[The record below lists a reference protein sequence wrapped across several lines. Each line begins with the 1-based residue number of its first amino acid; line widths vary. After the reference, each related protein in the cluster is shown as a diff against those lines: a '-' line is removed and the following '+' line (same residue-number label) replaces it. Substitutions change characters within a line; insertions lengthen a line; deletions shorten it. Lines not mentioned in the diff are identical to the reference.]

1 MKNVLKIFVA
11 LMLVA
16 FLAACGERVEVPPA
30 TVGKIMTKDGYQE
43 GVIPTSKF
51 RLPWCWSYCDNL
63 VLLDVSDKTKREPL
77 TVFIPEDKLN
87 VDVGVQV
94 TLSLA
99 TNEVEPLFNSIRSE
113 GTDNSR
119 VSLISWDQIYN
130 TYAQQII
137 LTETREY
144 LSQYSIAEIASS
156 LEKVNSDLR
165 KALEA
170 RLQERTPFTVRYVGI
185 THIKYPDIIV
195 KAQEN
200 AAERRERIQQEEA
213 QLEISQVELQ
223 RQLKEAQLQRQIDVE
238 KAEAEAH
245 AQRIQREVVDDRVL
259 ELRRLQNEAEWIKK
273 WNGRVPTTMIT
284 SGENDGNNL
293 LLQIPQEK

>member
-1 MKNVLKIFVA
+1 MKNVFKLFVA
-11 LMLVA
+11 LMIVA
-16 FLAACGERVEVPPA
+16 FLAACGKRVEVPPA

-43 GVIPTSKF
+43 GVISTSKF
-51 RLPWCWSYCDNL
+51 RLPFCYMYCDNL

-87 VDVGVQV
+87 LEVGIQV

-99 TNEVEPLFNSIRSE
+99 GSKVEPLFNSIRPDSSE
-113 GTDNSR
+113 NDR

-130 TYAQQII
+130 TYAQQIV

-165 KALEA
+165 VALQK
-170 RLQERTPFTVRYVGI
+170 RLEERTPFTVRYVGI

-223 RQLKEAQLQRQIDVE
+223 RALKEAQLQRQIDVE

-245 AQRIQREVVDDRVL
+245 AQRIQREAVDGRVL
-259 ELRRLQNEAEWIKK
+259 ELRRLENERLWIEK
-273 WNGRVPTTMIT
+273 WNGRVPSTML
-284 SGENDGNNL
+284 SDGNGTNML
-293 LLQIPQEK
+293 FQIPQEK

>member
-1 MKNVLKIFVA
+1 MKNVFKIFTA

-16 FLAACGERVEVPPA
+16 FLAACGAKVEVPPA
-30 TVGKIMTKDGYQE
+30 HVGKIMTKDGYQE
-43 GVIPTSKF
+43 GTIPTSKF
-51 RLPWCWSYCDNL
+51 RLAPCLAYCDNL

-77 TVFIPEDKLN
+77 TIFIPEDKLN
-87 VDVGVQV
+87 LDVGVQV

-99 TNEVEPLFNSIRSE
+99 SNKVEPLFNTIPPSTNDGRIY
-113 GTDNSR
+113 T
-119 VSLISWDQIYN
+119 IAWDQIYN

-144 LSQYSIAEIASS
+144 LSQFSIAEIASS
-156 LEKVNSDLR
+156 LEKVNADLR
-165 KALEA
+165 VTLQKRLE
-170 RLQERTPFTVRYVGI
+170 ERTPFSVRYVGI

-245 AQRIQREVVDDRVL
+245 AQRIQREAVDSRVL
-259 ELRRLQNEAEWIKK
+259 ELRRLENQRLFLERWDGKL
-273 WNGRVPTTMIT
+273 PTYMM
-284 SGENDGNNL
+284 SGEDTPNL
-293 LLQIPQEK
+293 LFQIPQK